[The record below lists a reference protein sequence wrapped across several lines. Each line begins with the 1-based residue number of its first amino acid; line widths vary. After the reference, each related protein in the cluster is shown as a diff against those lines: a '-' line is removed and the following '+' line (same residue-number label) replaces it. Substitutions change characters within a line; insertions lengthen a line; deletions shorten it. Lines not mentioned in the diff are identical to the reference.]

1 VFSIRLS
8 VAILLKNQLIPFV
21 HPDMPD
27 LKADLKPSGNPPPIL
42 PLAFNTLNL
51 SQSFKLFAK
60 ISQALEIRRG
70 EYRLWVRVVRDDPS
84 SLQIKWRP
92 LFSAWGFF
100 GRRKTR
106 LMREVELTID

>member
-27 LKADLKPSGNPPPIL
+27 LKADLKPGGNPPPIL

-84 SLQIKWRP
+84 SL
-92 LFSAWGFF
+92 
-100 GRRKTR
+100 
-106 LMREVELTID
+106 